1 MTTASSRV
9 TRGSVLKGFGAA
21 GATIH
26 LAATRADLG
35 LQHLNQ
41 VTERIDHD
49 WADPG
54 GSSVSSLLDGLIA
67 EPGRSALSTFRLGH
81 PVRTGRRS
89 PRRPSASVLR

>member
-1 MTTASSRV
+1 M
-9 TRGSVLKGFGAA
+9 LKGFGAA

-49 WADPG
+49 DRADPG
-54 GSSVSSLLDGLIA
+54 GSSVSSRLDGLIA
-67 EPGRSALSTFRLGH
+67 QPGRSALSTFRLGH